1 MRDQL
6 VVKINAMNPP
16 SFTATPIGDNVL
28 VTQNTPGAVGNTEI
42 TFPDGAIKLGFV
54 ASTPSGP
61 QNFFSLGV
69 DGTPVRRDNMHF
81 NTPIPGSDFQYSWIN
96 SAINGSNWEN
106 DQIILTY
113 APKNGLI
120 SSSAGITEALV
131 FPSSSLLYGE

>member
-1 MRDQL
+1 
-6 VVKINAMNPP
+6 MNPP
-16 SFTATPIGDNVL
+16 SFLATTIGSANVF
-28 VTQNTPGAVGNTEI
+28 VTQNTPGSAGNTEI
-42 TFPDGAIKLGFV
+42 TFPDGDVKLEFYDADAEV
-54 ASTPSGP
+54 Y
-61 QNFFSLGV
+61 NFFSLGV

-106 DQIILTY
+106 DQVILTY